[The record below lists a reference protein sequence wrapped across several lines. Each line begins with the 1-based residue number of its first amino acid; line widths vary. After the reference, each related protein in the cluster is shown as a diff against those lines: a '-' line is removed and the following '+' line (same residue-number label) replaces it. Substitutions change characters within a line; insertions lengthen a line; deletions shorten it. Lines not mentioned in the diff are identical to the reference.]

1 MKKILLF
8 LLALIVS
15 LQGFAN
21 SNAEGYITVDF
32 QDVNV
37 PQGGTGEMVVTWNNR
52 TNEYDQDGE
61 LSGFQIEFVLP
72 EGIRLVDAQL
82 GEEIKEHNPAM
93 VLNFN
98 PRKPNGNTSIIAFQ
112 TALTPMPTGKCE
124 LMKLKFEADP
134 DMQMES
140 YSINTSKIEFAAK
153 IEGSIEACILP
164 DCTFNINDSDLTEAW
179 GSATDNNSVT
189 GISDM
194 TTGTEASDMSADNRC
209 YDLSGRTAT
218 SSTRGIVIMQGK
230 KYVRPRR

>member
-1 MKKILLF
+1 MKKNLLF

-21 SNAEGYITVDF
+21 SNAEEYITVDF

-52 TNEYDQDGE
+52 TNEYAQDGE

-112 TALTPMPTGKCE
+112 TALKPMPTGECE
-124 LMKLKFEADP
+124 LLRLKFEADP

-153 IEGSIEACILP
+153 IEGSFEACILP

-179 GSATDNNSVT
+179 GSATDNSSVT

-194 TTGTEASDMSADNRC
+194 TTGTEASGMSADNRC
-209 YDLSGRTAT
+209 YDLSGRAAT